1 MHTSH
6 RMSSGS
12 CRWKLGSGIFE
23 VYVRSLVGDV
33 KRPITTEGGSAPRWF
48 RDGTELFYHSG
59 NGLFAVEVS
68 THGTFERGLPTLLF
82 EGPYQWAL
90 ISMASDD
97 VTADAQR
104 FLMITQDQSEATE
117 MQLNVVL
124 NWFEELNT
132 LVPVP

>member
-1 MHTSH
+1 M
-6 RMSSGS
+6 
-12 CRWKLGSGIFE
+12 
-23 VYVRSLVGDV
+23 RSLVGDV

-68 THGTFERGLPTLLF
+68 THGTFERGLPPLLF

-90 ISMASDD
+90 ISMALDD